1 MLKASLMRR
10 KSSAPGSRVGA
21 GPKEFRRIQDVYGS
35 IHRWS
40 GAGRALYTLPLLKF
54 IASTLR
60 PPINFPRYLRLLSK
74 QGNQNMVHTSFQGR
88 PLLSSSEKANR
99 DTMTTDESKST
110 QKIDSRIREKASKSM
125 VIFYIWVLRVLRQG
139 TNKIR
144 RQTLPYSSS
153 QA

>member
-1 MLKASLMRR
+1 MLKASLMRGR
-10 KSSAPGSRVGA
+10 SSVSGSRVSA
-21 GPKEFRRIQDVYGS
+21 VLREFRRIQDVYGS
-35 IHRWS
+35 IHRRS
-40 GAGRALYTLPLLKF
+40 GAGRALYTLLPPKF
-54 IASTLR
+54 IASALR

-74 QGNQNMVHTSFQGR
+74 QGNQNKVHTSFQGR